1 MIVFAAA
8 LVIGCSLLAL
18 RIVQRRQG
26 RERTAEFEE
35 ALERLRAQ
43 APRRRVLAVGAA
55 IGLVL
60 VLVLALGIVAR
71 NPSRWPVL
79 LLLLVALG
87 IGLVLARRS
96 RAEDS
101 AD

>member
-43 APRRRVLAVGAA
+43 VPRRRVLTVGAA
-55 IGLVL
+55 IGLA
-60 VLVLALGIVAR
+60 LALGIVAR

-79 LLLLVALG
+79 ALVLVALG
-87 IGLVLARRS
+87 VGFVLARRH
-96 RAEDS
+96 RAENS
-101 AD
+101 GG

>member
-1 MIVFAAA
+1 MAMIVFAAA

-43 APRRRVLAVGAA
+43 VPRRRVLAVGAA
-55 IGLVL
+55 IG
-60 VLVLALGIVAR
+60 LVLALGIVAR

-79 LLLLVALG
+79 LLLMVALG
-87 IGLVLARRS
+87 VGLVLARRR

-101 AD
+101 AG

>member
-8 LVIGCSLLAL
+8 LVIGCSLLVL

-43 APRRRVLAVGAA
+43 VPRRRVLAVGAA
-55 IGLVL
+55 IG
-60 VLVLALGIVAR
+60 LVLALGIVAR

-87 IGLVLARRS
+87 VGLVLARRR

-101 AD
+101 AG

>member
-1 MIVFAAA
+1 MAMIVFAAA

-26 RERTAEFEE
+26 RERTVEFEE
-35 ALERLRAQ
+35 ALDQLRAQ
-43 APRRRVLAVGAA
+43 VPRRRVLAGVAA
-55 IGLVL
+55 IG
-60 VLVLALGIVAR
+60 LVLALGIVAR

-79 LLLLVALG
+79 LLVLVALG
-87 IGLVLARRS
+87 VGLVLARR
-96 RAEDS
+96 RHAEDS